1 MYYGFSM
8 EIVCDVGPLWI
19 YYSDVIANSTV
30 WISLPVLPSFAGKDE
45 Q

>member
-19 YYSDVIANSTV
+19 YSDVIANSTV